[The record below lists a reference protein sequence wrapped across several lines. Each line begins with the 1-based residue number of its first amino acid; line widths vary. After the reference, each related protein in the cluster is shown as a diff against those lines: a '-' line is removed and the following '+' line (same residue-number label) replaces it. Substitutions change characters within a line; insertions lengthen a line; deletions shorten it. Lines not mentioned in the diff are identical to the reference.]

1 MNWFFKRK
9 SQAPPAAKPQAT
21 ANQINF
27 MILGNHMMMG
37 LPELENGSV
46 DVPLLCARLADF
58 QRDARIQPVEPV
70 TVTTALENLDV
81 DSRKKVS
88 LLVRGLNDVPTRTVF
103 LALNGSNAEKQLAF
117 LCSCATDQKLLTI
130 PILLESALRKEEFIR
145 HFIHQLGATVAG
157 ETPSESQERLRRLD
171 YGALLA
177 EADQARASA
186 ADRVAYLKKL
196 QEEQEQRLGRRGKM

>member
-9 SQAPPAAKPQAT
+9 SQAEPTAKPQT
-21 ANQINF
+21 TENQINF

-58 QRDARIQPVEPV
+58 QRDAGIQPAEP
-70 TVTTALENLDV
+70 TSVTTALENLDV
-81 DSRKKVS
+81 DSRKRVS
-88 LLVRGLNDVPTRTVF
+88 LLVRGLNDVRTRAAF
-103 LALNGSNAEKQLAF
+103 LALNDRNAEKQLAF
-117 LCSCATDQKLLTI
+117 LCSCAMDQKLLTVA
-130 PILLESALRKEEFIR
+130 ILLESALRKEEFIR
-145 HFIHQLGATVAG
+145 HFIHRLGANIQG

-177 EADQARASA
+177 DADQARASA
-186 ADRVAYLKKL
+186 TDRVAYLKKL
-196 QEEQEQRLGRRGKM
+196 QEEQEQKLGRRGKL